1 MLDPNTVGLA
11 TAVFVASSVE
21 CVEAFTIVLAVGM
34 TRSWKSTIVGSILAL
49 LALSLIVAIAGVG
62 LRNTISQSLLQ
73 LIIGALLL
81 VFGLQWLRKAI
92 LRESGLKAKHD
103 EENIYRREQEE
114 ARQASHLMH
123 GGLDWFAF
131 VVSFKGV
138 FLEGLEVVFIVIT
151 FGLSASLRNP
161 HSMFVASMA
170 ALAAFVVVLIAGIMV
185 HKPLSAVPENLLKFG
200 VAVLLCT
207 FGTFWSTEGL
217 GYFAPDGKSLSW
229 PGDDWALLGV
239 LAAWIIVSS
248 LSVRALRRLYPV
260 SASAPAVTG
269 ADK

>member
-1 MLDPNTVGLA
+1 MLDPGTVGLA

-49 LALSLIVAIAGVG
+49 LALSMIVAVAGVG

-92 LRESGLKAKHD
+92 LRESGLMAKHD
-103 EENIYRREQEE
+103 EQSIYRRGQEE
-114 ARQASHLMH
+114 ARQASQPMR

-161 HSMFVASMA
+161 HSMFIASMG
-170 ALAAFVVVLIAGIMV
+170 ALAAFVLVLIAGVIV
-185 HKPLSAVPENLLKFG
+185 HKPLSSVPENLLKFA

-217 GYFAPDGKSLSW
+217 GYFTASGESLEW
-229 PGDDWALLGV
+229 PGGEWALLGV
-239 LAAWIIVSS
+239 LVAWIIVSS

-260 SASAPAVTG
+260 GAAVPAVTG
-269 ADK
+269 AEK

>member
-1 MLDPNTVGLA
+1 MLDPGTVGLA

-49 LALSLIVAIAGVG
+49 LALSMMVAVAGVG
-62 LRNTISQSLLQ
+62 LRNAISQSLLQ

-103 EENIYRREQEE
+103 EEDTYRRGQEE
-114 ARQASHLMH
+114 ARQASQLMR

-151 FGLSASLRNP
+151 FGLSAGLRNP
-161 HSMFVASMA
+161 HSMFIASMA
-170 ALAAFVVVLIAGIMV
+170 ALAAFVLVLIAGVIV
-185 HKPLSAVPENLLKFG
+185 HKPLSSVPENLLKFAVG
-200 VAVLLCT
+200 VLLCS
-207 FGTFWSTEGL
+207 FGTFWSSEGL
-217 GYFAPDGKSLSW
+217 GYFSADGGSLEW
-229 PGDDWALLGV
+229 PGGDWTLLGV
-239 LAAWIIVSS
+239 LLGWVIVSM
-248 LSVRALRRLYPV
+248 LCVGALRRLYPAGAAV
-260 SASAPAVTG
+260 PAATGSA
-269 ADK
+269 K

>member
-11 TAVFVASSVE
+11 TAVFVASTVE

-49 LALSLIVAIAGVG
+49 VALSLIVAIAGVS
-62 LRNTISQSLLQ
+62 LRNTISKSLLQ

-103 EENIYRREQEE
+103 EESVYRKGQEE
-114 ARQASHLMH
+114 ARRASHLMR

-161 HSMFVASMA
+161 HSMFIASMG
-170 ALAAFVVVLIAGIMV
+170 ALAAFVLVVVAGIIV
-185 HKPLSAVPENLLKFG
+185 HKPLSAVPENLLKFAVG
-200 VAVLLCT
+200 VLLCT
-207 FGTFWSTEGL
+207 FGTFWSSEGL
-217 GYFAPDGKSLSW
+217 GYFATGRESLTW
-229 PGDDWALLGV
+229 PGDEWALLAV

-248 LSVRALRRLYPV
+248 LSVRALRRLYP
-260 SASAPAVTG
+260 AGTAATAVTG

>member
-1 MLDPNTVGLA
+1 MLDPGTIGLA
-11 TAVFVASSVE
+11 TAVFVASTVE
-21 CVEAFTIVLAVGM
+21 CVEACTIVLAVGM

-49 LALSLIVAIAGVG
+49 LALSLIVALAGVG

-114 ARQASHLMH
+114 ARQASHLMR

-161 HSMFVASMA
+161 HSMFIASMA
-170 ALAAFVVVLIAGIMV
+170 ALAAFVLVASAAVIV
-185 HKPLSAVPENLLKFG
+185 HKPLSSVPENLLKFA

-217 GYFAPDGKSLSW
+217 GYFTTDHDSLEW
-229 PGDDWALLGV
+229 PGGEWSLLAV
-239 LAAWIIVSS
+239 LAAWIIVST

-260 SASAPAVTG
+260 GVSAPAATG
-269 ADK
+269 AVK

>member
-1 MLDPNTVGLA
+1 MLDPGTVGLA
-11 TAVFVASSVE
+11 TAVFVAASVE
-21 CVEAFTIVLAVGM
+21 WVEAFTIVLAVGM
-34 TRSWKSTIVGSILAL
+34 TRSWKSTIIGSILAL
-49 LALSLIVAIAGVG
+49 LALSMIVAVAGAG

-103 EENIYRREQEE
+103 EESIYRREQEE
-114 ARQASHLMH
+114 ARRASPLVR

-161 HSMFVASMA
+161 HSMFIASLA
-170 ALAAFVVVLIAGIMV
+170 ALAAFVLVLIAGVMV
-185 HKPLSAVPENLLKFG
+185 HKPLSSVPENLLKFG

-217 GYFAPDGKSLSW
+217 GYFTPDGGSLEW
-229 PGDDWALLGV
+229 PGGEWALLGV
-239 LAAWIIVSS
+239 LLSWIIVSS
-248 LSVRALRRLYPV
+248 LFVRAFRRLHPV
-260 SASAPAVTG
+260 AASDPAVTG

>member
-1 MLDPNTVGLA
+1 MLDPGTLGLA

-21 CVEAFTIVLAVGM
+21 CVEALTIVLAVGM

-49 LALSLIVAIAGVG
+49 LALSLIVALAGVG

-73 LIIGALLL
+73 LIIGSLLL
-81 VFGLQWLRKAI
+81 VFGLQWIRKAV

-103 EENIYRREQEE
+103 EESIYRREQEE
-114 ARQASHLMH
+114 ARQAGHEMR

-151 FGLSASLRNP
+151 FGLSASVRNP

-170 ALAAFVVVLIAGIMV
+170 ALAAFVVVVIAGVIV
-185 HKPLSAVPENLLKFG
+185 HKPLSAVPENLLKF
-200 VAVLLCT
+200 AVSILLCT

-217 GYFAPDGKSLSW
+217 GYFTAGRESLTW
-229 PGDDWALLGV
+229 PGDEWSLLVV
-239 LAAWIIVSS
+239 LAAWIVIGI
-248 LSVRALRRLYPV
+248 LSVRVLRRLYAAG
-260 SASAPAVTG
+260 SPARAVAG
-269 ADK
+269 AVK